1 MRYLPYFIFFKSKH
15 IPLIVGLEV
24 IARLEPRRLCFAL
37 VNRYHAMLLF
47 RKKKKGSSMVV
58 IVGLL
63 YRSLSNR
70 SLFKTWLE
78 ILILVLEE

>member
-1 MRYLPYFIFFKSKH
+1 MHYLPYFIFFKSKH

-47 RKKKKGSSMVV
+47 RKKNKG
-58 IVGLL
+58 
-63 YRSLSNR
+63 R
-70 SLFKTWLE
+70 TWLSFSDSY
-78 ILILVLEE
+78 IVLFQTEVYLNLA